1 LSPTLSDIR
10 RDLGLFMHARE
21 KEKKKN
27 LTASIGSEFG
37 ISRVYRKREE
47 KEHSVGHELENDT
60 GLYQMMSM
68 ERNDEKVNMET
79 GCRNVD
85 FKRGKKSEVG

>member
-1 LSPTLSDIR
+1 
-10 RDLGLFMHARE
+10 
-21 KEKKKN
+21 
-27 LTASIGSEFG
+27 
-37 ISRVYRKREE
+37 
-47 KEHSVGHELENDT
+47 VGHELENDT

-79 GCRNVD
+79 GRNVD